1 MTKIKICGITNRDDA
16 LAVCDAG
23 ADAIGFV
30 LAPEAAKRSRYVD
43 PDTVRE
49 IVAQLPAYIVTVAV
63 VVNEPLERIREYLGF
78 LDRVQLHGD
87 ESPEFCA
94 AAGPRAYKAIR
105 PTSIAGAAEFIRW
118 PGATLLLDAHV
129 TGEHGGTGQYAD
141 WNAALRAVQTG
152 KRIVLAGG
160 LTPENVGEAIQ
171 RVRPWA
177 VDVSGGVEESP
188 GKKSHERIRSFVYNV
203 RKASLA

>member
-1 MTKIKICGITNRDDA
+1 MTKTKICGITNLEDA
-16 LAVCDAG
+16 LAACDGG

-30 LAPEAAKRSRYVD
+30 LAPEAAKRNRYID
-43 PDTVRE
+43 AETVQA
-49 IVAQLPAYIVTVAV
+49 IVAKLPAYVVTVGV
-63 VVNEPLERIREYLGF
+63 VVNESLERVQEYLGF

-94 AAGPRAYKAIR
+94 AVGPRAYKAVR
-105 PTSIAGAAEFIRW
+105 PAADASLDDFARW
-118 PGATLLLDAHV
+118 PGPNLLLDALV
-129 TGEHGGTGQYAD
+129 EGEHGGTGQCCD
-141 WNAALRAVQTG
+141 WDAATRAIQSG
-152 KRIVLAGG
+152 KKIILAGG

-177 VDVSGGVEESP
+177 VDVSGGVEQSP
-188 GKKSHERIRSFVYNV
+188 GKKSYERIRTFVYNV

>member
-16 LAVCDAG
+16 LAACDAG
-23 ADAIGFV
+23 ADALGFV
-30 LAPEAAKRSRYVD
+30 LAPEAAKRNRYVD
-43 PDTVRE
+43 PETVQK
-49 IVAQLPAYIVTVAV
+49 IVADIPAYVVTVGV
-63 VVNEPLERIREYLGF
+63 VVNEPLDVLEEYLSF

-105 PTSIAGAAEFIRW
+105 PTAIASASEFTQW
-118 PGATLLLDAHV
+118 PGPTLLLDAHV

-141 WNAALRAVQTG
+141 WNAALRAIQTG
-152 KRIVLAGG
+152 KKIILAGG
-160 LTPENVGEAIQ
+160 LTPENVEEAIH

-188 GKKSHERIRSFVYNV
+188 GKKSHEKLRTFVYNV

>member
-1 MTKIKICGITNRDDA
+1 MTKIKICGITNLDDA
-16 LAVCDAG
+16 LAACDGG
-23 ADAIGFV
+23 ADALGFV
-30 LAPEAAKRSRYVD
+30 LAPEAAKRNRYVD
-43 PDTVRE
+43 VDAVKKI
-49 IVAQLPAYIVTVAV
+49 IVKLPAYVVTVGV
-63 VVNEPLERIREYLGF
+63 VVNEPLERVQEFLTF

-87 ESPEFCA
+87 EPPGYCA

-105 PTSIAGAAEFIRW
+105 PTAIASAAEFTQW
-118 PGATLLLDAHV
+118 PGTTLLLDAHV

-141 WNAALRAVQTG
+141 WNAALRAIQTG
-152 KRIVLAGG
+152 KKIILAGG

-177 VDVSGGVEESP
+177 VDVSGGVEQAP
-188 GKKSHERIRSFVYNV
+188 GKKSHERIRTFVYNV

>member
-16 LAVCDAG
+16 LAACDAG
-23 ADAIGFV
+23 ADALGFV
-30 LAPEAAKRSRYVD
+30 LAPEAAKRNRYVNA
-43 PDTVRE
+43 DTVRE
-49 IVAQLPAYIVTVAV
+49 ILSELPAYVVTVGV
-63 VVNEPLERIREYLGF
+63 VVNEPLEVLREYLGF

-87 ESPEFCA
+87 ESPKFCA
-94 AAGPRAYKAIR
+94 AVGPRAYKAIR
-105 PTSIAGAAEFIRW
+105 PTAIASAAEFTQW
-118 PGATLLLDAHV
+118 PGTTLLLDAHV

-152 KRIVLAGG
+152 KRIILAGG
-160 LTPENVGEAIQ
+160 LTPENVEEAIQ

-177 VDVSGGVEESP
+177 VDVSGGLEEMP
-188 GKKSHERIRSFVYNV
+188 GKKSHERIRTFVHNV